1 MLEHEKRF
9 EQAMA
14 DYRDLAEAT
23 AVSIDLEEQFD
34 VLSSRAKE
42 ISEKYPFID
51 YQERQDQHGIEFIF
65 DLIFCAKNIES
76 NGRIVV
82 SRSELHRENF
92 TITMKM
98 TKGEQDHQIQMN
110 VHKGPDGFAI
120 TSITE
125 SGETDSPFL
134 VLSAVEAN
142 QLVCGRLLDRLVIR
156 MVESL
161 KID

>member
-14 DYRDLAEAT
+14 DYQDMTEAT
-23 AVSIDLEEQFD
+23 VVGMDLEKQFD

-51 YQERQDQHGIEFIF
+51 YQERQDQHGMEFIF
-65 DLIFCAKNIES
+65 RLIFGDENRKL
-76 NGRIVV
+76 NGQIVV
-82 SRSELHRENF
+82 IRSVLHPREF

-98 TKGEQDHQIQMN
+98 TKGEQGHQIQMN
-110 VHKGPDGFAI
+110 VHAGPDGFAI
-120 TSITE
+120 TSSDE
-125 SGETDSPFL
+125 SGPADSPFL
-134 VLSAVEAN
+134 GLLALESN
-142 QLVCGRLLDRLVIR
+142 RLVCGRLLDHLVIR
-156 MVESL
+156 LVESL